1 MRQLGYLIG
10 NDVYVAGDLTIT
22 QNFVFDRGTLTIG
35 DRVSIAPR
43 VIITLVSH
51 ANASCV
57 RKYVPVR
64 VGGVKIED
72 DCWIGAGAI
81 IIEWNNDREG

>member
-64 VGGVKIED
+64 VGGGE
-72 DCWIGAGAI
+72 
-81 IIEWNNDREG
+81 N